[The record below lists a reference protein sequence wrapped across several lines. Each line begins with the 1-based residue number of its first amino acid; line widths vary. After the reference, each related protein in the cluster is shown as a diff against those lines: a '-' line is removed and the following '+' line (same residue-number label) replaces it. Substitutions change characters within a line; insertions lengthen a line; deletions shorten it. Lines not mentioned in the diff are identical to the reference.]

1 MLTITPN
8 ASTAIRT
15 LLTAPSV
22 PEGSGVRLMQGPTQ
36 GGGVG
41 LGLAVVE
48 QPGPAD
54 QVIEAE
60 GGADLFLEP
69 ETAELLDDKELDANV
84 EGNQVTFSLRP
95 QAPTAS

>member
-15 LLTAPSV
+15 LLSAPSV
-22 PEGSGVRLMQGPTQ
+22 PEGSGMRLMHGPGQ
-36 GGGVG
+36 GGEAGI
-41 LGLAVVE
+41 GLAIVE

-69 ETAELLDDKELDANV
+69 ETAVLLDDKELDANV

-95 QAPTAS
+95 QPPGPS